1 MDEQRFL
8 HARVID
14 GELAQPVR
22 RSIVPGVGTAEFPSL
37 VLPPEWQRMAPTGL
51 QRLQKAE
58 FPGDAH
64 TPRVNRLTPNAVP
77 EATLALNDH
86 HAQAGLRERRGHT

>member
-1 MDEQRFL
+1 
-8 HARVID
+8 
-14 GELAQPVR
+14 
-22 RSIVPGVGTAEFPSL
+22 
-37 VLPPEWQRMAPTGL
+37 MAPTGL